1 MKRTLPLIF
10 WQTCLLVGANAALL
24 ASPQAPSPQA
34 PSPASAE
41 PQSITLPV
49 GTEIAIST
57 VDRIDSKTASLNRE
71 YAANLDDAVILDGVT
86 VVPANASAFLRVTDL
101 KNPKFKRA
109 SLAISLVAVTVNGR
123 RVEVNTDK
131 VDSQSGSRAPR
142 TAVGAAAGAG
152 AGAAIGAA
160 VGGGA
165 GAGIGAAIGGLAG
178 ATGGVLTRKGVEVAP
193 ETRFTYKLT
202 QPVSILLAD
211 SGRG

>member
-1 MKRTLPLIF
+1 MKRTVSLIF

-24 ASPQAPSPQA
+24 ASPQAPSTQA
-34 PSPASAE
+34 PSPAPAE
-41 PQSITLPV
+41 PQSMTLPI

-71 YAANLDDAVILDGVT
+71 YAANLDDPVIVDGVT
-86 VVPANASAFLRVTDL
+86 VVPANASAFLRVTDV

-109 SLAISLVAVTVNGR
+109 SLGITLVAVTVNGR

-142 TAVGAAAGAG
+142 TAVGTAAGAG

-202 QPVSILLAD
+202 QPVSINY
-211 SGRG
+211 